1 MATNASGAPITSD
14 MMAKVR
20 DIDFV
25 DQFSQGVS
33 QLLTVLG
40 IYDVQPLQA
49 GYQIKRYK
57 IEGNLAPGNVFE
69 GEDIPLSVYRTS
81 DEQTYEVKIK
91 QYRKQTTKQAILH
104 SGFANAVGRTD
115 DKMVRDIQGSIRKE
129 FFTFFTN
136 STGQTT
142 VEGAGLQEVAAQAY
156 GELANEMSKLD
167 TDGEPIFFANPLDLA
182 DYLSQASINGV
193 ETAFGFQYLR
203 NFLGLGVCIFDA
215 NIPQGKIF
223 VTPRENINAYTVDL
237 GALNQGGFNYEMDE
251 TGLIGVHHQ
260 PVYTNGTCETIA
272 DTGLTLFPEVTN
284 FIIEGTIKK
293 PAAAKQK

>member
-1 MATNASGAPITSD
+1 MAQNVITSNQI
-14 MMAKVR
+14 AQVR

-49 GYQIKRYK
+49 GYRIKQYNIVGRL
-57 IEGNLAPGNVFE
+57 ETGNVFE
-69 GEDIPLSVYRTS
+69 GEDIPLSAYQTA
-81 DEQTYEVKIK
+81 EEATYEVKIK
-91 QYRKQTTKQAILH
+91 QYRKQTSKQAILN

-115 DKMVRDIQGSIRKE
+115 DKMVRDIQGSIREE
-129 FFTFFTN
+129 FFKFFTDSN
-136 STGQTT
+136 TDTT

-156 GELANEMSKLD
+156 GALAYEMSKLD
-167 TDGEPIFFANPLDLA
+167 TDGEPVFFANPLDLA

-215 NIPQGKIF
+215 NVPKGKIY

-237 GALNQGGFNYEMDE
+237 GALKQGGFNYEMDE

-272 DTGLTLFPEVTN
+272 DTGLTLFPEVKN